1 MATSR
6 REPADPQSIVGL
18 FSKSVSQSV
27 FPGLGSPSSDADLV
41 GVAPTNV
48 ESQESGPHSSAA
60 GELRTERLRAGQH
73 GRERAESARGGR
85 RRSAGQGSVIPAFA
99 GSDRQT
105 WLAYE
110 GCCNRLLEQTLE
122 RMESI

>member
-6 REPADPQSIVGL
+6 REPADPKLIVGL

-41 GVAPTNV
+41 GVVPTNV
-48 ESQESGPHSSAA
+48 GSQESGPHFSVA
-60 GELRTERLRAGQH
+60 GESQTERLRAWQH

-85 RRSAGQGSVIPAFA
+85 RRSAGQGSVTPVVTD
-99 GSDRQT
+99 SDRQT

-122 RMESI
+122 RIDSI